1 MLKSTLYLWVKCGT
15 SKSYNIAMVK
25 KRRKNSILNEF
36 TNEGLMVIG
45 LMGAA
50 VVTFVCL
57 IVLFLGG
64 FM

>member
-1 MLKSTLYLWVKCGT
+1 
-15 SKSYNIAMVK
+15 MVK

-57 IVLFLGG
+57 IVLFFGFLYNIGG
-64 FM
+64 KIIAIWGVKYYNNKKMR